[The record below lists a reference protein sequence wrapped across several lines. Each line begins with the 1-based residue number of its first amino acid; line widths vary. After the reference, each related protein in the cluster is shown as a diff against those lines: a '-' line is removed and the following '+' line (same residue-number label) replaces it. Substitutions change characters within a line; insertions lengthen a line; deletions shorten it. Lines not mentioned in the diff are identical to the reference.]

1 MKALNLAVAAL
12 TIWAGIG
19 CTFSEPTSPSAP
31 AGGALPPP
39 ADLETPGAT
48 GTGATGTGAPA
59 APSAGDAPAPGTV
72 IETIEPPPSA
82 AAEPTAVPIP
92 EASGWINPS
101 VALSE
106 QQADIDACFSYAQ
119 GQIDRETQIDQ
130 DRYLATDEP
139 GFQNQYGVN
148 TFKQRVDYYSE
159 RRRRGSLFD
168 ACMES
173 KGYVKE

>member
-1 MKALNLAVAAL
+1 MKALNLAIAAL

-19 CTFSEPTSPSAP
+19 CTFSEPTGPSAP

-39 ADLETPGAT
+39 ADLETPDAT
-48 GTGATGTGAPA
+48 SAPA

-72 IETIEPPPSA
+72 IETIEPSPSA
-82 AAEPTAVPIP
+82 ATEPSAVPIP

-101 VALSE
+101 VPLSD

-119 GQIDRETQIDQ
+119 GQIERETQIDQ

-159 RRRRGSLFD
+159 RRRRGALFD